1 METELLWDLLPE
13 EFPYE
18 DKGCELF
25 PSCLDCPFPDCLKE
39 EPWGKERFLK
49 RRRAQRMLELKQE
62 GKSVKEIARIFEVSP
77 RTVQRWLK
85 VIEPAS
91 LSVIARSVSD
101 EAISDRGLLRTQI
114 ATHLSGAR
122 NDRKARDKPGPTILR
137 DD

>member
-25 PSCLDCPFPDCLKE
+25 SSCLNCPFPDCLEE

-49 RRRAQRMLELKQE
+49 RRRAQRMLELRRE

-85 VIEPAS
+85 TVEATSP
-91 LSVIARSVSD
+91 SVIARSVSD
-101 EAISDRGLLRTQI
+101 EAISDRGC
-114 ATHLSGAR
+114 
-122 NDRKARDKPGPTILR
+122 
-137 DD
+137 

>member
-1 METELLWDLLPE
+1 LVWDLLPE

-25 PSCLDCPFPDCLKE
+25 SSCLNCPFPDCLKE

-49 RRRAQRMLELKQE
+49 SRRAERMMELKRE

-85 VIEPAS
+85 AVGIQKSKIKMTKQNAK
-91 LSVIARSVSD
+91 
-101 EAISDRGLLRTQI
+101 TKN
-114 ATHLSGAR
+114 SGS
-122 NDRKARDKPGPTILR
+122 NKNTESSSQ
-137 DD
+137 